1 MFCER
6 CGVELE
12 PGVTRCPL
20 CGGEELGS
28 AEPEL
33 REYRR
38 SPDQQDSPAF
48 GRLVVRILRLA
59 AITAVA
65 IVFLVDLWSS
75 GDLSWSPVAAAAIA
89 AGTAIAGF
97 PFQFRRWWPVF
108 GASIGTIFLLL
119 VLLDLLGN
127 ARLEWFLPVAL
138 PLLIAVG
145 AISAVISWLFRRVR
159 GVGKGAMILVGA
171 GMVSA
176 AADLVVSL
184 YRTGS
189 PGIGWS
195 AVVLLST
202 FPVAVF
208 LVVLQSTVLRYVDL
222 RRRFHI

>member
-12 PGVTRCPL
+12 QGVTRCPL
-20 CGGEELGS
+20 CGGEELGPV
-28 AEPEL
+28 EPEL

-38 SPDQQDSPAF
+38 SPHQVESPAF
-48 GRLVVRILRLA
+48 GRLVVRILRLV
-59 AITAVA
+59 AITAVV
-65 IVFLVDLWSS
+65 IVFLVDLWST
-75 GDLSWSPVAAAAIA
+75 GNLSWSPVAAAAIV
-89 AGTAIAGF
+89 AGAAIAGF
-97 PFQFRRWWPVF
+97 PFRFRRWWPTF

-119 VLLDLLGN
+119 VLLDFLGD
-127 ARLEWFLPVAL
+127 ARLEWFFPVAL
-138 PLLIAVG
+138 PLLSSVG
-145 AISAVISWLFRRVR
+145 AIGAAISWLFRRVR

-171 GMVSA
+171 GLISA

-189 PGIGWS
+189 PGITWS
-195 AVVLLST
+195 VVVLLST